1 MLQSYV
7 AIANMALGHI
17 GEDDRIS
24 DPNEDSRAARVVK
37 AHWDT
42 TRLAVLEEA
51 NWSFASRTVDLV
63 QRAADPLFPIARN
76 RKPFPLPADLVTLIE
91 IVEPNL
97 NDDDDEFA
105 IEGGPVGSELLADE
119 EGPITIRY
127 VRDGA
132 DIADPARW
140 SPAFLQ
146 CFAFR
151 LAWQISDPLAAD
163 KGRKDRAERSY
174 NGAIAKAS
182 RANARTRPFRRNP
195 PSDWRR
201 ARHAGSSLNRV
212 ER

>member
-7 AIANMALGHI
+7 SFANMAVGHL

-24 DPNEDSRAARVVK
+24 DPDEDSRVARIVK
-37 AHWDT
+37 THWDT

-51 NWSFASRTVDLV
+51 NWSFATRTVELV

-91 IVEPNL
+91 IVEPDL
-97 NDDDDEFA
+97 NDDNDEFA
-105 IEGGPVGSELLADE
+105 IEAGPVGSELLADE
-119 EGPITIRY
+119 AGPITIRY

-140 SPAFLQ
+140 SAQFGRAFGFL
-146 CFAFR
+146 
-151 LAWQISDPLAAD
+151 LAWQISDGLAAD
-163 KGRKDRAERSY
+163 KGRKDRAWKSY
-174 NGAIAKAS
+174 ETAIAKAK

-195 PSDWRR
+195 PSDWAR
-201 ARHAGSSLNRV
+201 ARHGGHGVNRV
-212 ER
+212 VR